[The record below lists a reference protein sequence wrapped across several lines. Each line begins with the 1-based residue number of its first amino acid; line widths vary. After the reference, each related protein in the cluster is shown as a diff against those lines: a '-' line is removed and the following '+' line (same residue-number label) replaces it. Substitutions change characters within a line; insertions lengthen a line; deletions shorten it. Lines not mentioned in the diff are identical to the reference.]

1 MFGHH
6 LWRHAEL
13 RRRRRGGPVANS
25 LDEHRNAGQSIK
37 DCQPP
42 VVKRTTLCPFIEP
55 RTAIILI
62 LGLSLSHMRVKA
74 LIDNTAKTE
83 EGMSIFIT
91 RMEHPKG
98 PLWNMYV
105 IEHVEYLQ
113 ALIEQGHLLTSGPVT
128 DSPLRAGFLIFK
140 ADSKLEVHALINE
153 DPFAR
158 ENIISALTIEQWD
171 PLFGLLAGE
180 SSKRLPSD
188 LAKAT

>member
-1 MFGHH
+1 
-6 LWRHAEL
+6 
-13 RRRRRGGPVANS
+13 
-25 LDEHRNAGQSIK
+25 
-37 DCQPP
+37 
-42 VVKRTTLCPFIEP
+42 
-55 RTAIILI
+55 
-62 LGLSLSHMRVKA
+62 
-74 LIDNTAKTE
+74 
-83 EGMSIFIT
+83 MSIFIA

-113 ALIEQGHLLTSGPVT
+113 ALIERGHLLTSGPVT

-140 ADSKLEVHALINE
+140 ANSKLEVQALINE
-153 DPFAR
+153 APFAR

>member
-1 MFGHH
+1 
-6 LWRHAEL
+6 
-13 RRRRRGGPVANS
+13 
-25 LDEHRNAGQSIK
+25 
-37 DCQPP
+37 
-42 VVKRTTLCPFIEP
+42 
-55 RTAIILI
+55 
-62 LGLSLSHMRVKA
+62 
-74 LIDNTAKTE
+74 
-83 EGMSIFIT
+83 MSIFIA

-140 ADSKLEVHALINE
+140 ADSKLEVQALINE

-158 ENIISALTIEQWD
+158 ESIISALTIEQWD